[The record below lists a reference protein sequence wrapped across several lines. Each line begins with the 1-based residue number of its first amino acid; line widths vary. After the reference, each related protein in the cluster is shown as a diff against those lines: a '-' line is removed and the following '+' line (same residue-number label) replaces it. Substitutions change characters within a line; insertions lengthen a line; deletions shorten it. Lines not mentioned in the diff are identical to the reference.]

1 MSLNRYA
8 IVTPVKNEERYFP
21 KTIESVLN
29 QEVKPQKWVIINDG
43 SQDRTTEI
51 INSIEKKHSWI
62 KGLHLEGGKKRKPG
76 GEALIN
82 IGIKELK
89 LREYDFFV
97 RMDGDLAFKKNYFEN
112 LFLKFDENPKLGIAS
127 GVCYV
132 PEDDGFKE
140 EKHPRFHTRGPLKT
154 YRIECYF
161 DIGGLKSD
169 LGWDTVDEIK
179 ANMLGWQ
186 TRSFPEL
193 QIIHLRKTQTASGI
207 LQGMRNIGI
216 TDHYLCYHPL
226 FMLLKCIRHMKNPP
240 YILGGANMFAGFI
253 ASYAKRRKR
262 IEEPA
267 FIKYI
272 RKQQFNKLVGRE
284 TIWK

>member
-1 MSLNRYA
+1 MTQIKYA
-8 IVTPVKNEERYFP
+8 IVTPVKDEEQFFL
-21 KTIESVLN
+21 KTIDSILE
-29 QEVKPQKWVIINDG
+29 QQIKPRKWIVINDG
-43 SQDRTTEI
+43 STDQTKEI
-51 INSIEKKHSWI
+51 ATSVEKEIEWI
-62 KGLHLEGGKKRKPG
+62 KVIHLESEKRRKPG

-82 IGIKELK
+82 IGIRELRLK
-89 LREYDFFV
+89 DYDFFV
-97 RMDGDLAFKKNYFEN
+97 RMDGDLAFKKNYFKD
-112 LFLKFDENPKLGIAS
+112 LFLKFKKNPKLGIAS
-127 GVCYV
+127 GVCHV

-154 YRIECYF
+154 YRIQCYF
-161 DIGGLKSD
+161 DIGGLKSG

-193 QIIHLRKTQTASGI
+193 RIIHLRKTQTASGV

-226 FMLLKCIRHMKNPP
+226 FMFLKCIRHIKNPP
-240 YILGGANMFAGFI
+240 YILGGANMLAGFI
-253 ASYAKRRKR
+253 MGYAKRRKR
-262 IEEPA
+262 IEDVD

-272 RKQQFNKLVGRE
+272 RKQQFNKLVGKE